1 MNLKQELN
9 REQINIRMKVL
20 LEKIDRQMEENL
32 VRRGRL
38 EQDLNLKDEVRISVP
53 TIHRKIIF
61 FSSFWLTRKQIEI
74 S

>member
-38 EQDLNLKDEVRISVP
+38 EQDLNLKDEVRISVS

-61 FSSFWLTRKQIEI
+61 ISSFWLTRKQIEI

>member
-1 MNLKQELN
+1 
-9 REQINIRMKVL
+9 MKVL

-61 FSSFWLTRKQIEI
+61 FFPNFGLLKNKVKFPDV
-74 S
+74 

>member
-38 EQDLNLKDEVRISVP
+38 
-53 TIHRKIIF
+53 
-61 FSSFWLTRKQIEI
+61 
-74 S
+74 